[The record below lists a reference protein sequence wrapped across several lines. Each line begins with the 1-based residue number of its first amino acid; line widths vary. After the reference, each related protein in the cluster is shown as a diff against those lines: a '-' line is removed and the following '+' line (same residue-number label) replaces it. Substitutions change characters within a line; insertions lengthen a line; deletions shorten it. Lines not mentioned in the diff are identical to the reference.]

1 MFGSCFGLS
10 IQWIFSFWVRKVDL
24 VEYEVYCCACLVVT
38 TRKYVGV
45 PPRKVPLEPDF
56 VHRKLKR
63 VPLPSLRPS
72 CMPQRSNELFISC
85 ATCMALVICTSL
97 WLRAEEWSA
106 LKKIKGGGGGVR
118 ASWDEGARRRR
129 LGSVS
134 LLLCLK
140 RSEGFGAWLGNVVE
154 GGDVLY
160 VVYGC

>member
-1 MFGSCFGLS
+1 
-10 IQWIFSFWVRKVDL
+10 
-24 VEYEVYCCACLVVT
+24 
-38 TRKYVGV
+38 
-45 PPRKVPLEPDF
+45 
-56 VHRKLKR
+56 
-63 VPLPSLRPS
+63 
-72 CMPQRSNELFISC
+72 
-85 ATCMALVICTSL
+85 MALVICTSL